1 MSHLILKIIAN
12 RGLWGCHSPS
22 YTQFFSK
29 INLFLLALAT
39 FYSIFYTFLGFSLN
53 YLQCI
58 YIFTGLLL
66 YFYWTILNYY
76 YTITI
81 LLLYYIFLFSICK
94 YLLLN
99 YYFLLLNYYYLLL
112 FFYYTFSYPTPTS
125 PINIT
130 NKKID
135 NLDNII
141 NNKQQIIIIII
152 ITKFKII

>member
-1 MSHLILKIIAN
+1 MSQYFLKIVTY

-29 INLFLLALAT
+29 INLFLPAPAT
-39 FYSIFYTFLGFSLN
+39 FYSIFYTFLDFLLN

-94 YLLLN
+94 Y
-99 YYFLLLNYYYLLL
+99 LLLNYYYLLL